1 MFIQPVANLNKNC
14 GYFLRPWPFVLSGLG
29 HHFFHG
35 TCWND
40 CIHSFPPSKLPP
52 FPPARWVFEIWNIEL
67 QIQLWHWRNTLEH
80 LGPVVFESNGE
91 KFKDWQNLGDY
102 FMWLFCVYNC
112 IYIYII
118 WLVVSNV
125 FFSPRIL
132 GEDFQFDEYVWDGL
146 KPPPRN
152 GWGFIFSAARWAPTS
167 QLEMELWDPWNAV
180 K

>member
-125 FFSPRIL
+125 FFHPGSL
-132 GEDFQFDEYVWDGL
+132 GKITNLTNMFEM
-146 KPPPRN
+146 
-152 GWGFIFSAARWAPTS
+152 GWNHH
-167 QLEMELWDPWNAV
+167 LEMDEDLFFQLQGGPLPAS
-180 K
+180 